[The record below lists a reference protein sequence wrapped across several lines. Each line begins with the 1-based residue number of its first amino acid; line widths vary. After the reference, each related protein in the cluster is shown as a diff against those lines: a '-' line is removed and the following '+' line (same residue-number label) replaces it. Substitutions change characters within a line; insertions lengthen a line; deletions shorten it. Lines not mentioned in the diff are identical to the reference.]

1 MFRGV
6 IIHSWLILMLHV
18 PVFLNGQEIKV
29 ETLSIDAAAPDFY
42 LKGIDGK
49 EYSLSDFENYKILV
63 VLFTCNHCPTAQ
75 AYEDKF
81 IQAVNDFKN
90 KNVGFVA
97 ISPNSPQAIS
107 LSELGYSDLSDDF
120 ESMKIRAKD
129 KSYNF
134 PYLYD
139 GESQTASL
147 AYGPIA
153 TPHVFIFDQ
162 NRNLR
167 YKGRIDD
174 TENPYL
180 SPNER
185 NMDIVINELLEEKQ
199 ISFESTKTFGCSIK
213 WAWKDEWKRR
223 LLEEWKNAKVTIEE
237 VSANEIKSIIKN
249 DGNKYRLINL
259 WATWCGP
266 CVIEFPE
273 FITIDRMYRGRDFEF
288 ISLSADKLNKKDE
301 VLRFLKE
308 KEASNKNY
316 IYSGANT
323 YNLIEAVDENW
334 QGVLPYTLLIAPGG
348 ELIYSVDGPIDP
360 LLLKKEIVNAL
371 GRYYADD

>member
-1 MFRGV
+1 MFRRT

-29 ETLSIDAAAPDFY
+29 ETLSIGAAAPDFY

-81 IQAVNDFKN
+81 IQAVNDYKN
-90 KNVGFVA
+90 KKVGFVA

-107 LSELGYSDLSDDF
+107 LSELGYSDLSDDYK
-120 ESMKIRAKD
+120 SMKIRAKD

-139 GESQTASL
+139 GESQRASL

-174 TENPYL
+174 TENPYV

-213 WAWKDEWKRR
+213 WAWKDEWTKR
-223 LLEEWKNAKVTIEE
+223 LLEEWKNAPVTIEE
-237 VSANEIKSIIKN
+237 VTANEIKSIIKN
-249 DGNKYRLINL
+249 EGNNYRLINL

-266 CVIEFPE
+266 CIIEFPE
-273 FITIDRMYRGRDFEF
+273 FITIDRMYRGRNFEF
-288 ISLSADKLNKKDE
+288 ISLSADKINKKDE